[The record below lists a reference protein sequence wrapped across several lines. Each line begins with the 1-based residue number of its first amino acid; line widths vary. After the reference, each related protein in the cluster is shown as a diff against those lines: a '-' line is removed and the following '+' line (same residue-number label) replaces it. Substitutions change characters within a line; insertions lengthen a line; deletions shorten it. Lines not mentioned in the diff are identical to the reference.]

1 MATTTA
7 TFSSRSQS
15 TAAQSLSVS
24 SGAVVLFARLLFVLI
39 FLMSGPMHFS
49 GQTIAFAASQGVPL
63 APIAVPISGVLA
75 IAGGLSILLGYRA
88 KIGAWLLILF
98 LAAVTPLMHAFWAVS
113 EPMMHQM
120 QFVMF
125 MKNVSM
131 LGGALLITQLGSGPW
146 SLDARGK

>member
-1 MATTTA
+1 MATTA

-24 SGAVVLFARLLFVLI
+24 SGAVVLLGRLLFALI
-39 FLMSGPMHFS
+39 FLMSGPTLFS
-49 GQTIAFAASQGVPL
+49 TQTIAFATSQGVPL
-63 APIAVPISGVLA
+63 APIAVPISGALA
-75 IAGGLSILLGYRA
+75 IAGGLSVLLGYRA
-88 KIGAWLLILF
+88 KIGAWLLILY
-98 LAAVTPLMHAFWAVS
+98 LALVTPLMHAFWAVTD
-113 EPMMHQM
+113 PMAHQM

-146 SLDARGK
+146 SLDARQK